1 MTPTKHPHHTSQ
13 HYRLDIPLSSD
24 KMEPRS
30 EKLVI
35 LDLACFQYILSISSN
50 TAKSTDIL
58 TKTKVVCPIL
68 PFFRRLRGLRRT
80 IFCRNR
86 LFTPNR
92 RKRFTGGRI
101 SRLRSYRD
109 PTSHYP
115 CPPPFYWP
123 GVGPRHMSRGHRRI
137 CYRCHCRCLYRR
149 RWGGNE
155 GGG

>member
-13 HYRLDIPLSSD
+13 HYRLGIPLSSD
-24 KMEPRS
+24 KLQPRS

-35 LDLACFQYILSISSN
+35 SGLACFQYILSISSN
-50 TAKSTDIL
+50 TAKTTDIL
-58 TKTKVVCPIL
+58 TKTTAICPRIL

-80 IFCRNR
+80 ITCRNR

-101 SRLRSYRD
+101 GRLRSYRD
-109 PTSHYP
+109 PTSHYH
-115 CPPPFYWP
+115 CPPPFYRP
-123 GVGPRHMSRGHRRI
+123 GHRSRGHRRI
-137 CYRCHCRCLYRR
+137 LYRCHCRCLYRR
-149 RWGGNE
+149 RWGGHE